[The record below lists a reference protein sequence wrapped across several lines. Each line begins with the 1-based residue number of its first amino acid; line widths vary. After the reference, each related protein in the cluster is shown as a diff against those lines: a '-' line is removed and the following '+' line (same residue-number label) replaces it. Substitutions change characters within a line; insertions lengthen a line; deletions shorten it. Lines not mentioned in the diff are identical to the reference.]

1 MILGNSFP
9 HIVHIAHVNLFTPEL
24 FPATS
29 VPFKRAPP
37 VAAQP
42 VFRNEDWLVG
52 NRDSIVRRLGAG
64 SLSIAMIVR
73 NKLVFANVDPKIN
86 AHSV

>member
-1 MILGNSFP
+1 MIILAIHFP

-24 FPATS
+24 FPATQ

-37 VAAQP
+37 VAA

-64 SLSIAMIVR
+64 SLSIAMILR

-86 AHSV
+86 ADSV